1 MLCSGKETS
10 TELFK
15 NLLNSKNIMTQ
26 ADQLKIIKAGFT
38 IIRADL
44 FRMAIKTKK
53 GSFEWRTLEKGFPSK
68 AALDRRMKE
77 LLKDSHTIED

>member
-1 MLCSGKETS
+1 
-10 TELFK
+10 
-15 NLLNSKNIMTQ
+15 MTQ
-26 ADQLKIIKAGFT
+26 SDQIKIINAGFT

-68 AALDRRMKE
+68 AALERRMKE
-77 LLKDSHTIED
+77 LLTDPKTIED